1 MQKIINFLIVD
12 DVDATRELLRGLVQS
27 VVASHNFKF
36 QLNIFQAKSAE
47 QTRKVLEKN
56 KIHLAFLDIELPDQ
70 SGLEIL
76 RFLKEEY
83 PDCKAVMV
91 SGNTSKENVLAAMKV
106 GILGFISKPFNQ
118 VRVEEALLNFVKKSK
133 LR

>member
-1 MQKIINFLIVD
+1 MQKIVNFLIVD

-27 VVASHNFKF
+27 VIASHSFKF
-36 QLNIFQAKSAE
+36 QLNIHQAKSAE
-47 QTRKVLEKN
+47 QTRKILEKT
-56 KIHLAFLDIELPDQ
+56 KIDLAFLDIELPDQ

-83 PDCKAVMV
+83 PDCRAVMV

-118 VRVEEALLNFVKKSK
+118 VRVEEAVMNFVKKAK